1 MTKEELFEI
10 WAPTG
15 GRWSP
20 WVKPV
25 LFACRPDE
33 FFLSPQPLAP
43 FDIIDLPAIEER
55 TALVL
60 DLPSSDGI
68 RAGLALAAQ
77 GYRPVP
83 LYNAIPGPSLT
94 ASTLTPLA
102 LHSTALVDV
111 YGIVEA
117 LRAGASHL
125 RGLNLSPES
134 PPAFLI
140 DANRRGEGQA
150 VSPGRFD
157 NRSISFTTDFPSAT
171 FLMANGIQRAVLVQ
185 AERDTP
191 QPDLAHT
198 LRRWQESG
206 IAIALKRL
214 DTAGPAV
221 PIEIQKPSAFG
232 LLWQR
237 ALGALGLRRHGL
249 GGFVGV
255 VPTPSSG

>member
-25 LFACRPDE
+25 LFACSHAGPGFFSQPIAE
-33 FFLSPQPLAP
+33 F
-43 FDIIDLPAIEER
+43 DLTAFPSVEER

-60 DLPSSDGI
+60 DLPGSNGI

-77 GYRPVP
+77 GFRPVP
-83 LYNAIPGPSLT
+83 LYNAIPGPSVP
-94 ASTLTPLA
+94 TLVPQT
-102 LHSTALVDV
+102 SNSSALVDV
-111 YGIVEA
+111 NLILDALQSEA
-117 LRAGASHL
+117 ERLRV
-125 RGLNLSPES
+125 LNLPYEA
-134 PPAFLI
+134 PPAFLL
-140 DANRRGEGQA
+140 DANRRGEGQLA
-150 VSPGRFD
+150 SPGRFD

-171 FLMANGIQRAVLVQ
+171 FLMANWIQRVVLVQ
-185 AERDTP
+185 SGRDLP

-198 LRRWQESG
+198 LRRWQEGG
-206 IAIALKRL
+206 IQIALKRV
-214 DTAGPAV
+214 DYPDGPR
-221 PIEIQKPSAFG
+221 PIDVQKPSAFG

-249 GGFVGV
+249 GGFGGF
-255 VPTPSSG
+255 VPTPSAG